1 MWQGLPCA
9 VLAAAVLGAAAAPAG
24 AETLCVDP
32 ARAECLSAE
41 AAFAAAQDGDRI
53 ILAAL
58 EHDAPLAS
66 ADAIEV
72 VGAGEDATA
81 LGPLELSD
89 PGAAVAD
96 LRTAALDLAGTA
108 TRVRAGGPVLLRGSA
123 VLRAAE
129 VDGPVALAGADAG
142 AQLHSVLVRA
152 DGGTALSACDGTLT
166 ARQVTVTGTGDLAAA
181 ACPGATLELRDAIVA
196 GTFAEPLDGPVT
208 ATSTVLGGAALVDAA
223 GRLPA
228 GSPLIDTGSAGGLDA
243 PEWPEDRDRLPR
255 IADGDGDGLPERDP
269 GAFEHQPAARP
280 LPAGNLLRDPGAEA
294 GGAWA
299 FANGFTRERYG
310 TFPFPSVAAGA
321 ALGGGGS
328 FFAGGPAASATAT
341 QRVDV
346 GGAGPEIDRGTATIT
361 LSGLLG
367 GYRAD
372 ADAGALEATFLD
384 PAGAPIRT
392 VALAAPSA
400 AQRAN
405 ATTLQPRTRTDAVP
419 RLTRAVDVT
428 LRATRAAGG
437 SYDDAYFDNVAL
449 TLVAPGAPP
458 PPPPGDPPLKPF
470 AGVRAIT
477 GLATVDKV
485 KKRIAVRLLCL
496 DATVG
501 RCRAVL
507 TLTTRLK
514 PGGPRVTA
522 GTAEATVRPGAIR
535 RVRIGLNGTARRT
548 VRERRRVKMLLY
560 ASARDGQGLTRLS
573 TIPLRVQWPR
583 PPKRTTRRT
592 R

>member
-1 MWQGLPCA
+1 MRQGLACA
-9 VLAAAVLGAAAAPAG
+9 VLAAALLGAAAGPAG
-24 AETLCVDP
+24 ADTLCVDP
-32 ARAECLSAE
+32 ARPECLTAE

-53 ILAAL
+53 VLAAL
-58 EHDAPLAS
+58 SDDAPLAS
-66 ADAIEV
+66 ARDVDV
-72 VGAGEDATA
+72 VGAGEGATT
-81 LGPLELSD
+81 LGPIVLSD

-96 LRTAALDLAGTA
+96 LRAASLDLAGTA
-108 TRVRAGGPVLLRGSA
+108 RWVTVAGPVLLRGSA
-123 VLRAAE
+123 ALQAAE
-129 VDGPVALAGADAG
+129 VDGAVALAGSGADAR
-142 AQLHSVLVRA
+142 LDSVLVRA
-152 DGGTALSACDGTLT
+152 AGGTALAACDGALT
-166 ARQVTVTGTGDLAAA
+166 ARHVTVTGEGDGAAA
-181 ACPGATLELRDAIVA
+181 ACAGATLALRDALVA

-208 ATSTVLGGAALVDAA
+208 ATSTVLGGAALVDAQ

-228 GSPLIDTGSAGGLDA
+228 GSPLADTGSAGALDA
-243 PEWPEDRDRLPR
+243 AEWPEDRDRLPR

-269 GAFEHQPAARP
+269 GAFERQPAATP
-280 LPAGNLLRDPGAEA
+280 LPAGNLLHDPGAEA

-310 TFPFPSVAAGA
+310 TFPFPSAAAGA
-321 ALGGGGS
+321 VLGGGGS
-328 FFAGGPAASATAT
+328 FFAGGPAASATAS

-346 GGAGPEIDRGTATIT
+346 GGVAPEIDRGTATAR

-372 ADAGALEATFLD
+372 ADAGALEATFRD
-384 PAGAPIRT
+384 PAGAAIRT
-392 VALAAPSA
+392 VALAAPAA

-405 ATTLQPRTRTDAVP
+405 ATTLQPRARTDAVP
-419 RLTRAVDVT
+419 RLTRAIDVT
-428 LRATRAAGG
+428 LRATRAGDGA
-437 SYDDAYFDNVAL
+437 YDDAYFDNVAL

-458 PPPPGDPPLKPF
+458 PPPPGVPPLKPF

-477 GLATVDKV
+477 GLATVDRAR
-485 KKRIAVRLLCL
+485 KRIGVRLLCL
-496 DATVG
+496 DGTVG

-514 PGGPRVTA
+514 RGGPRVTA

-535 RVRIGLNGTARRT
+535 RVRIGLNGKARRT

-560 ASARDGQGLTRLS
+560 ASARDGQGVTRLS
-573 TIPLRVQWPR
+573 TIPLRVQWPK
-583 PPKRTTRRT
+583 PPRTTRKRP